1 MRGFRTDR
9 VRTQRERIQPCIAP
23 SLCVF
28 RRSLRFCPVFCGK
41 SSPLRKGSLLSR
53 GFFDRDLPIE
63 KSEDAVSILKIITSA
78 VFLQKNRQFRTELPT
93 CCTILPFCA
102 PYIIQHPR
110 ESLPKL
116 CFTLRATLLLD
127 DSACDFGAVRV
138 SCSAFPPNDF
148 VRPKG
153 HSCAKR
159 RNYRNCPKN
168 IDKIGKM

>member
-1 MRGFRTDR
+1 MHSAFSVRLQAQPSVLSR
-9 VRTQRERIQPCIAP
+9 VLRQKPFEKRIAP
-23 SLCVF
+23 C
-28 RRSLRFCPVFCGK
+28 
-41 SSPLRKGSLLSR
+41 SR

-127 DSACDFGAVRV
+127 GSACDFGAVRV

-153 HSCAKR
+153 HSSAKR

-168 IDKIGKM
+168 IDKIGKV